1 MLPELPQTYY
11 LDNVQTLFAHVGRV
25 YADILD
31 RETLAFLDD
40 FERLEPD
47 ARKLCIRLLNRRHDR
62 FRRSKLDYAEIT
74 DLDAALDALAAAGFV
89 ELDGDIDATELLALF
104 TRAELLACAGD
115 DADLR
120 KLRRAELE
128 AALLED
134 ASDDYFQRLRAGERL
149 IQLLRGDQYLRCQ
162 MLFFGN
168 LNQSMTDFVL
178 RDLGLY
184 QFETYSI
191 DADHRPYR
199 DAVEIEQHWLAYLA
213 ESLFELIDRE
223 DPSALLELCA
233 ALPDDIE
240 PRSPAYRRSERLRY
254 EIARQLERL
263 DELDS
268 ALDLYRRCAIPPS
281 RERIARILDRRGEHR
296 QAFDICEQ
304 IAADPFDEAELQFAA
319 GFASRLARRHGFDT
333 PPLIDELNQHHQP
346 EIVDYELEPH
356 ASVELAV
363 AEHLDARAVDER
375 CYYLENHLFTGVLG
389 LLIWDAVF
397 APLPGAFFNPFQY
410 RPSDFYAHDFCDN
423 RHDLLQATWDSLRDN
438 EDILRLVKSRWQQ
451 KHGLMNPLVNWQ
463 YLDLEII
470 ELALERIAHAH
481 WRAIFERI
489 LADLRNNR
497 AGFPDLLHF
506 PADGGYCLVEVKG
519 PGDSLQK
526 NQLRWMQYFA
536 RHGIPHR
543 LARVTWRES

>member
-1 MLPELPQTYY
+1 MLPELPRTYY

-31 RETLAFLDD
+31 PDMLAFLDD
-40 FERLEPD
+40 FARLEAD
-47 ARKLCIRLLNRRHDR
+47 ARKLCIRLLNRRHER
-62 FRRSKLDYAEIT
+62 FRRGKLDYPEIA
-74 DLDAALDALAAAGFV
+74 DLDAALDALAAADFV
-89 ELDGDIDATELLALF
+89 ELDGEIDAAELLSLF
-104 TRAELLACAGD
+104 TRAELLAAHGD
-115 DADLR
+115 DADLK
-120 KLRRAELE
+120 KLRRPQLE
-128 AALLED
+128 AVLLD
-134 ASDDYFQRLRAGERL
+134 AADADYFQRLRTDERL

-184 QFETYSI
+184 QYESYTI
-191 DADHRPYR
+191 DAEHRPYR
-199 DAVEIEQHWLAYLA
+199 DAVEIEQHWLTYLA
-213 ESLFELIDRE
+213 ESLFELIDRQ
-223 DPSALLELCA
+223 DPAALLELCA

-240 PRSPAYRRSERLRY
+240 ARAPAWRRGERLRY

-263 DELDS
+263 GEFDS
-268 ALDLYRRCAIPPS
+268 ALDLYRQCQLPPS
-281 RERIARILDRRGEHR
+281 RERIARIFDRRGEHR
-296 QAFDICEQ
+296 QAFDICAQ
-304 IAADPFDEAELQFAA
+304 IATDPFDEAEMQFAA
-319 GFASRLARRHGFDT
+319 SFASRLARRHGFDT
-333 PPLIDELNQHHQP
+333 PPLVDAINQQHQP
-346 EIVDYELEPH
+346 EIIDLELEPRD
-356 ASVELAV
+356 SVELAV
-363 AEHLDARAVDER
+363 AAHLDARAAGER
-375 CYYLENHLFTGVLG
+375 CFYLENHLFTGVLG

-423 RHDLLQATWDSLRDN
+423 RREQLQATWDSLRDN
-438 EDILRLVKSRWQQ
+438 DDILRLVKSRWQQ

-463 YLDLEII
+463 YLDLEVI
-470 ELALERIAHAH
+470 ELALERIDHAH

-536 RHGIPHR
+536 RHGIAHR
-543 LARVTWRES
+543 LARVTWRAS

>member
-25 YADILD
+25 YGDILD
-31 RETLAFLDD
+31 DATLAFLHD
-40 FERLEPD
+40 FEQLGAD

-62 FRRSKLDYAEIT
+62 FRRGKLEYPEIA
-74 DLDAALDALAAAGFV
+74 DLDAALDALQAAGFV
-89 ELDGDIDATELLALF
+89 ELDGAIDAEALLPLF
-104 TRAELLACAGD
+104 TRAELLAAALG
-115 DADLR
+115 ATELK
-120 KLRRAELE
+120 KLRRPELE
-128 AALLED
+128 AVLLDNGDED
-134 ASDDYFQRLRAGERL
+134 FFRRLRDGDRL
-149 IQLLRGDQYLRCQ
+149 IHLLRGDQYLRCQ

-184 QFETYSI
+184 RYESYTI

-199 DAVEIEQHWLAYLA
+199 DAIEIEQHWLVYLA
-213 ESLFELIDRE
+213 ESLFELIDRD
-223 DPSALLELCA
+223 DPAALEELCR
-233 ALPDDIE
+233 ALPGDIE
-240 PRSPAYRRSERLRY
+240 PRAPAWRRSERLRY

-268 ALDLYRRCAIPPS
+268 ALALYRQCRQPPS
-281 RERIARILDRRGEHR
+281 RERTARIHDRRGEHR
-296 QAFDICEQ
+296 AAFDFCVS
-304 IAADPFDEAELQFAA
+304 IAEDPLDEAELQFA
-319 GFASRLARRHGFDT
+319 GQFASRLARRHGFDT
-333 PPLIDELNQHHQP
+333 PPAIDALNLDHQP
-346 EIVDYELEPH
+346 EIVDLEL
-356 ASVELAV
+356 AAQDSVELAV
-363 AEHLDARAVDER
+363 AEHLAARAADER
-375 CYYLENHLFTGVLG
+375 CFYLENHLFTGVLG

-410 RPSDFYAHDFCDN
+410 RPSDFYAPGFCDD
-423 RHDLLQATWDSLRDN
+423 RRDLLQATWDSLRDN
-438 EDILRLVKSRWQQ
+438 EDIRRRVTARWHD

-463 YLDLEII
+463 YLDLDVI
-470 ELALERIAHAH
+470 ELALERIDHAH

-506 PADGGYCLVEVKG
+506 PAGGGYCLVEVKG

-526 NQLRWMQYFA
+526 NQRRWMQYFA

-543 LARVTWRES
+543 LARVAWRAS